1 MSGSG
6 SSAIPSATSPEEVDV
21 SSPPVA
27 RRQLSAQ
34 MKAKRLAAGM
44 TIEQAADAL
53 EWSSTKVSNLETG
66 RSKHPAV
73 TDVRLLLDVYGS
85 QDDREREAI
94 LDLTR
99 QSRKRG
105 WWSRYDDVLTGAYTA
120 LEAGATNL
128 RLWEPQ
134 LIPGLFQLPEYAAAV
149 AQATLIRDP
158 DAVERTVEARVQR
171 QQLLDRE
178 DAPEVWA
185 IIDVHALQLLA
196 ATDAALHHRQV
207 EHLATLAEDRKS
219 VTVQLLD
226 AEAVG
231 LHPGMGGPFAIMDYG
246 DPSATMVFLETDTDG
261 LYLDK
266 KPEVDRYRKIFDRLV
281 SKAMDPDSVPARLRS
296 LIS

>member
-1 MSGSG
+1 MSGSR
-6 SSAIPSATSPEEVDV
+6 SPAIPSTTSPEEVDV

-34 MKAKRLAAGM
+34 MKVKRLAVGM

-73 TDVRLLLDVYGS
+73 TDVRLLLDVYGV
-85 QDDREREAI
+85 QDEREREAL

-120 LEAGATNL
+120 LEAGATSL

-134 LIPGLFQLPEYAAAV
+134 FIPGLLQLPEYATAI

-158 DAVERTVEARVQR
+158 DAVERAVEARVQR
-171 QQLLDRE
+171 QQLLFRE

-185 IIDVHALQLLA
+185 ILDVRALELLA
-196 ATDAALHHRQV
+196 ATDVVLHRRQV
-207 EHLATLAEDRKS
+207 EHLADLAEAANS
-219 VTVQLLD
+219 VTIQLLD
-226 AEAVG
+226 AGEIG
-231 LHPGMGGPFAIMDYG
+231 LHPGMGGPFAILEYG
-246 DPSATMVFLETDTDG
+246 DPSAAMVFLETDTDG

-266 KPEVDRYRKIFDRLV
+266 KPEIDRYRRIFDRLV
-281 SKAMDPDSVPARLRS
+281 SKSMDPDSVPARLRS